1 MDVIRT
7 QGDIAGLKAQTD
19 PAALARARE
28 QLEKDDKPTG
38 SAAVMQHAYNNA
50 MQQYGTGSDLQKAAQ
65 TVTLPDGSSQR
76 VLVPQVY
83 ATLKPGDL
91 DGSGALLAGNS
102 VALNLSGDLN
112 NGGRISAQQR
122 TAVLAQNINN
132 NGGLIQG
139 GDVALQARNDINN
152 TGGTIAGDHS
162 LLALAGRD
170 INATTTTR
178 SAQSAGG
185 EFARTTVD
193 RVAGLYVQQPDGKL
207 ALQAGRDV
215 NLTAAQVVNSGA
227 GGSTAISAGRD
238 LNLGTVDT
246 GSTDNL
252 NWGDNWQH
260 HSSSQQVG
268 SSVTGAGRVTLA
280 AGHDVNV
287 TAGTVNAGQQLG
299 VTAGNDIRVQHG
311 TDSTTL
317 DQHYKA
323 TGSSGMLSKTRTE
336 SRDTVSQQS
345 VNGSQ
350 LGGDSVL
357 MQAGHDLTVTG
368 SSVAGGHDV
377 ALSAGNNLT
386 LNAATEQRDESHM
399 LEEKKSG
406 LSGTGGVG
414 VTVGSSST
422 RTTDV
427 AHSLSSVGSTVGS
440 TGGSV
445 ILNAGNTL
453 TVKGSDVLAAKDIA
467 LSGKEVNILAAENQS
482 SQQHVVEQKQSGLTL
497 ALSGTVGS
505 MVNGAVA
512 TANDASR
519 ESSGRLQALQGM
531 KAALG
536 GVQAAQA
543 ASLAEA
549 GAAQGSMMGVNLSYG
564 SQSSRSEQT
573 SKQTRSQ
580 GSTLTAGNNLTIN
593 ATGTDINVQGSQ
605 LQAGKD
611 VSLSAARDVNLV
623 SAQNTQSL
631 DGKNQSHGGS
641 VGVGINVGQGA
652 TIPKPS

>member
-1 MDVIRT
+1 MPD
-7 QGDIAGLKAQTD
+7 DSEIAGLF
-19 PAALARARE
+19 
-28 QLEKDDKPTG
+28 
-38 SAAVMQHAYNNA
+38 S
-50 MQQYGTGSDLQKAAQ
+50 
-65 TVTLPDGSSQR
+65 
-76 VLVPQVY
+76 
-83 ATLKPGDL
+83 
-91 DGSGALLAGNS
+91 
-102 VALNLSGDLN
+102 
-112 NGGRISAQQR
+112 
-122 TAVLAQNINN
+122 
-132 NGGLIQG
+132 
-139 GDVALQARNDINN
+139 
-152 TGGTIAGDHS
+152 
-162 LLALAGRD
+162 
-170 INATTTTR
+170 
-178 SAQSAGG
+178 
-185 EFARTTVD
+185 
-193 RVAGLYVQQPDGKL
+193 
-207 ALQAGRDV
+207 
-215 NLTAAQVVNSGA
+215 
-227 GGSTAISAGRD
+227 
-238 LNLGTVDT
+238 
-246 GSTDNL
+246 
-252 NWGDNWQH
+252 
-260 HSSSQQVG
+260 
-268 SSVTGAGRVTLA
+268 TGAGRVTLA

-287 TAGTVNAGQQLG
+287 TAGTV
-299 VTAGNDIRVQHG
+299 
-311 TDSTTL
+311 
-317 DQHYKA
+317 
-323 TGSSGMLSKTRTE
+323 
-336 SRDTVSQQS
+336 SQQS
-345 VNGSQ
+345 VNDSQ

-357 MQAGHDLTVTG
+357 MQAGHD
-368 SSVAGGHDV
+368 
-377 ALSAGNNLT
+377 
-386 LNAATEQRDESHM
+386 
-399 LEEKKSG
+399 

-593 ATGTDINVQGSQ
+593 ATSTDINVQGSQ

-611 VSLSAARDVNLV
+611 VSLSAALDVNLV

-641 VGVGINVGQGA
+641 VGVGINVGQGVNGLSLNA
-652 TIPKPS
+652 SVNKGRGSEIGNGTTYSETTVNAGDSLHITSGRDVTLTGAQVSGEAVKMSVGRDLTLS